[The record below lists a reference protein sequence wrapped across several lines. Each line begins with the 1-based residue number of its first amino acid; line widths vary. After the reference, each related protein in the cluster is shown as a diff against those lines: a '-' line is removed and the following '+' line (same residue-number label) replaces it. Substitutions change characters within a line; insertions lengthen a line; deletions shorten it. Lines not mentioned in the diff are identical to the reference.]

1 VEPLENPGRFSSRL
15 LHWAGP
21 RRQARLAPGART
33 DPVMWLGPWSVRGIL
48 ALARVD
54 ERAGQSRLPLWGSL
68 VEGSEKEWT
77 TTCTRRSLVTRQKG
91 RVFARLKSA
100 YSKGGIPA
108 VRDAYVSAAKE
119 SLVCRTA
126 WRLVDLVCPVTG
138 FLDWTVRLNDL
149 VAAYG
154 YHGAAARLF
163 DALPLRWESEFPPD
177 CEEIRHNAS
186 LILYGNHPSQITSL
200 IVAAAL
206 DRSDL
211 RFLGISFFT
220 KILPSAEPFV
230 LQLQDS
236 HRRVYRDL
244 LGSGLAHRLAL
255 SFLFHLDEQ
264 VLRSDAREH
273 NRGMLRSAA
282 GHVRG
287 GGSVLIFPMG
297 EATGWRD
304 WFPGIGVL
312 VRELAETAE
321 GHQAYLL
328 PFHVENESNARLYSL
343 LSTSPL
349 GRARRKRLN
358 RDPVRIRFGRPTRV
372 QEIVED
378 PTLPPPAL
386 ASLLQQQYERV
397 FPAAKRFK

>member
-1 VEPLENPGRFSSRL
+1 M
-15 LHWAGP
+15 
-21 RRQARLAPGART
+21 T
-33 DPVMWLGPWSVRGIL
+33 
-48 ALARVD
+48 
-54 ERAGQSRLPLWGSL
+54 
-68 VEGSEKEWT
+68 SEK
-77 TTCTRRSLVTRQKG
+77 G
-91 RVFARLKSA
+91 RAFARLKSA

-108 VRDAYVSAAKE
+108 LRDAYLSAAKE

-126 WRLVDLVCPVTG
+126 WRLVDLVCPVSG

-149 VAAYG
+149 VATYG
-154 YHGAAARLF
+154 YHGGAARLF
-163 DALPLRWESEFPPD
+163 DALPLRWESEVSPD
-177 CEEIRHNAS
+177 CEEVLHNAP

-200 IVAAAL
+200 VVAAAL

-211 RFLGISFFT
+211 RFLGIGFFT

-230 LQLQDS
+230 LQFQDS
-236 HRRVYRDL
+236 HRRTCRDL
-244 LGSGLAHRLAL
+244 LGSGLAHTLAL
-255 SFLFHLDEQ
+255 SLLFRLDEQ
-264 VLRSDAREH
+264 ELRSDAREH
-273 NRGMLRSAA
+273 NQRMLRSAV

-297 EATGWRD
+297 EATGWRN

-312 VRELAETAE
+312 VRDLAETAE
-321 GHQAYLL
+321 EHQAYLL

-372 QEIVED
+372 EEIVQD
-378 PTLPPPAL
+378 STLPPSAL
-386 ASLLQQQYERV
+386 ASLLQQQYERL
-397 FPAAKRFK
+397 FPPTKRLKSECAPSPRRRS